1 MSRKIDKTEVET
13 PATEIEETAVE
24 TVEMQPAVEEVVEE
38 TEVHPEVI
46 EPPIPASALDSVKSV
61 LGTLAVDELKA
72 VIGFCEEVITE
83 LQREQVEELE
93 TQMRFIQD
101 QLMALKGH
109 SRNGSTPTTRNVKP
123 LVNPAN
129 PNEVYTTGMLPAWLK
144 ELIGRTGKAVWQLR
158 EESPDLRVG
167 G

>member
-13 PATEIEETAVE
+13 PATEIEETM
-24 TVEMQPAVEEVVEE
+24 TVEATTVEERE
-38 TEVHPEVI
+38 TQPEVI
-46 EPPIPASALDSVKSV
+46 ETPTPISALDSVKS
-61 LGTLAVDELKA
+61 LLDKLAVDELKE
-72 VIGFCEEVITE
+72 VMGCCEDLITE

-93 TQMRFIQD
+93 SQMRFIQD
-101 QLMALKGH
+101 QLIALKGPRY
-109 SRNGSTPTTRNVKP
+109 SPAPTSSRNVKP

-129 PNEVYTTGMLPAWLK
+129 PNEVYTTGMLPSWLK
-144 ELIGRTGKAVWQLR
+144 EMIAKTGKAVWQLR